1 MRSYFLLAFIA
12 SLVSVTAV
20 SDPLPE
26 DWFEE
31 ARAIGAEALESN
43 IAYDVVESVTTEVGP
58 RLAGTQAEARAR
70 EWAVDLLNQL
80 GFDEVRVEPFQVPLW
95 ERHIERGRILT
106 PAEQPLVLVG
116 LGGSASTPPEGVVGE
131 VLRVESP
138 EALAALSDDSA
149 AGKIIFVDHTF
160 CYHPAV
166 EKIKTIDIG
175 RPLYFDS
182 TRISLGLFQPD
193 VDVILDLAIHDVS
206 IINFLYPD
214 LELSEKY
221 IVKNNHVND
230 VANQAI
236 INLKFTNGFTAN
248 INVNWVSPV
257 KKRQII
263 LTGNKSSIVYDD
275 IDNDKIKIYQTG
287 DIKEDYNVN
296 KLGDMI
302 APRIDTTE
310 ALLAGKGHF
319 LECIKHRT
327 QPRTNIYESL
337 KIMEWLL
344 S

>member
-1 MRSYFLLAFIA
+1 MILLAGYGYWGKNLARNFSNELSAICEKEKSLLSIA
-12 SLVSVTAV
+12 KNLYPHVDAY
-20 SDPLPE
+20 DNYE
-26 DWFEE
+26 Q
-31 ARAIGAEALESN
+31 ALEHPGIKAVL
-43 IAYDVVESVTTEVGP
+43 IATKTKDHLPMARLALEKGYDV
-58 RLAGTQAEARAR
+58 
-70 EWAVDLLNQL
+70 W
-80 GFDEVRVEPFQVPLW
+80 
-95 ERHIERGRILT
+95 IEKPVCQDINEIKELIKIS
-106 PAEQPLVLVG
+106 EQNN
-116 LGGSASTPPEGVVGE
+116 
-131 VLRVESP
+131 
-138 EALAALSDDSA
+138 
-149 AGKIIFVDHTF
+149 KIIFVDHTF

-175 RPLYFDS
+175 KPLYFDS

-221 IVKNNHVND
+221 IVKNNHVNNIP
-230 VANQAI
+230 NQAI
-236 INLKFTNGFTAN
+236 VNLKFTNGFTAN

-257 KKRQII
+257 KKREII

-275 IDNDKIKIYQTG
+275 IDTDKIKIYQTG
-287 DIKEDYNVN
+287 DIKEDYNSN

-302 APRIDTTE
+302 APRLDTTE
-310 ALLAGKGHF
+310 ALFLGKKHF
-319 LECIKHRT
+319 LECIKNRN

>member
-1 MRSYFLLAFIA
+1 MILLAGYGYWGKNLARNFSNELTAICEKQE
-12 SLVSVTAV
+12 SLLKVAKNLYPHADVY
-20 SDPLPE
+20 D
-26 DWFEE
+26 DYQQ
-31 ARAIGAEALESN
+31 ALEHPGIKAVL
-43 IAYDVVESVTTEVGP
+43 IATKTKEHLSMATLALEKGYDV
-58 RLAGTQAEARAR
+58 
-70 EWAVDLLNQL
+70 W
-80 GFDEVRVEPFQVPLW
+80 
-95 ERHIERGRILT
+95 IEKPICQNLSEINELIKIS
-106 PAEQPLVLVG
+106 EQ
-116 LGGSASTPPEGVVGE
+116 TD
-131 VLRVESP
+131 R
-138 EALAALSDDSA
+138 
-149 AGKIIFVDHTF
+149 IIFVDHTF

-175 RPLYFDS
+175 KPLYFDS

-214 LELSEKY
+214 LELSKKS
-221 IVKNNHVND
+221 IVRNNHVND
-230 VANQAI
+230 ISNQAI

-302 APRIDTTE
+302 APRLDTTE
-310 ALLAGKGHF
+310 ALFLGKKHF
-319 LECIKHRT
+319 LECIKNRK